1 MSYHPETICVQEG
14 WQPKNGEPRV
24 LPIFQSTTFKYDSS
38 ELVGD
43 LFDLKVPG
51 HFYTRLSNPTAEA
64 PEKKLAAL
72 EGGVGALMTSSGQA
86 ASLIAIL
93 NLCNSGDHF
102 ISSGSIY
109 GGTTNLF
116 NVTFKKLGIEVTFV
130 DPYATADEIQAAF
143 KPNTRAVFGETIA
156 NPALTILDIE
166 KFAGV
171 AHANG
176 VPMIVD
182 NTFPT
187 PVLCRPI
194 DFGADIVTYSTSKY
208 LDGHAVALGGMIV
221 DSGRFD
227 WKASGKFP
235 GLTEPDPSYHGLVY
249 TEAFGAA
256 AFIVK
261 ARVQLMRDLGSAPA
275 PMNAFLLNLGMET
288 LHLRMQRHCSNA
300 EAVAAFLEKHPSV
313 SWINYPGLPSSKDAA
328 LVKKYLP
335 HGTCGVIS
343 FGVKG
348 GRQAAVRFMDSLK
361 LAVIVVHVADARTGV
376 LHPASTTH
384 IVSSPTNSSSP
395 PVSALISCDYPSASR
410 TWTISSRTW
419 IKPLRANEATPGR
432 APRAEHNN
440 PRTLS

>member
-1 MSYHPETICVQEG
+1 MSFHPDTLCVQAG

-38 ELVGD
+38 EHVGD

-64 PEKKLAAL
+64 VENKIAAL
-72 EGGVGALMTSSGQA
+72 EGGVGAMMTASGQA
-86 ASLIAIL
+86 ASLIALL

-102 ISSGSIY
+102 IASSAIY

-116 NVTFKKLGIEVTFV
+116 SVTLKKLGIEVTYV
-130 DPYATADEIQAAF
+130 DPYASDEAVQAAF
-143 KPNTRAVFGETIA
+143 RPTTRAIFGETIA
-156 NPALTILDIE
+156 NPALTVFDIE
-166 KFAGV
+166 RFARV

-176 VPMIVD
+176 VPLIVD

-187 PVLCRPI
+187 AVLCRPF

-208 LDGHAVALGGMIV
+208 LDGHAISLGGMIV

-227 WKASGKFP
+227 WRASGKFP
-235 GLTEPDPSYHGLVY
+235 GLTEPDPSYHGTIY
-249 TEAFGAA
+249 TDAFGPS

-261 ARVQLMRDLGSAPA
+261 ARVQLMRDLGATPS

-288 LHLRMQRHCSNA
+288 LHLRMERHCRNA
-300 EAVAAFLEKHPSV
+300 EAVAAFLEGHPAV

-335 HGTCGVIS
+335 RGTCGVIS

-348 GRQAAVRFMDSLK
+348 GRDAAVRFMDSLK
-361 LAVIVVHVADARTGV
+361 LAAIVVHVADARTGV

-384 IVSSPTNSSSP
+384 RQLTDEQLTAAGISPELVRLSVGIENAADIIADLDQAL
-395 PVSALISCDYPSASR
+395 SAC
-410 TWTISSRTW
+410 
-419 IKPLRANEATPGR
+419 G
-432 APRAEHNN
+432 
-440 PRTLS
+440 

>member
-1 MSYHPETICVQEG
+1 MSFHPDTLCVQAG

-38 ELVGD
+38 EHVGD

-64 PEKKLAAL
+64 VESKIAAL
-72 EGGVGALMTSSGQA
+72 EGGVGALMTASGQA
-86 ASLIAIL
+86 AEMIAIL
-93 NLCNSGDHF
+93 NLCNSGDHL
-102 ISSGSIY
+102 IASGAIY

-116 NVTFKKLGIEVTFV
+116 SVTLKKLGIEVTYV
-130 DPYATADEIQAAF
+130 DPYASDDTIQAAF
-143 KPNTRAVFGETIA
+143 RLTTRAVFGETIA
-156 NPALTILDIE
+156 NPALTVFDIE
-166 KFAGV
+166 RFARV

-176 VPMIVD
+176 VPLIVD

-187 PVLCRPI
+187 AVLCRPF

-208 LDGHAVALGGMIV
+208 LDGHAISLGGMIV

-227 WKASGKFP
+227 WRASGKFP
-235 GLTEPDPSYHGLVY
+235 GLTEPDPSYHGTIY
-249 TEAFGAA
+249 TDAFGPS

-261 ARVQLMRDLGSAPA
+261 ARVQLMRDLGATPS

-288 LHLRMQRHCSNA
+288 LHLRMERHCRNA
-300 EAVAAFLEKHPSV
+300 EAVAAFLEGHPAV
-313 SWINYPGLPSSKDAA
+313 SWINYPGLPTSKDAA

-335 HGTCGVIS
+335 RGACGVIS

-348 GRQAAVRFMDSLK
+348 GRDAAVRFMDSLK
-361 LAVIVVHVADARTGV
+361 LAAIVVHVADARTGV

-384 IVSSPTNSSSP
+384 RQLTDEQLVAAGIGPDLVRLS
-395 PVSALISCDYPSASR
+395 VGIEDAADIIADLDQALSAC
-410 TWTISSRTW
+410 
-419 IKPLRANEATPGR
+419 G
-432 APRAEHNN
+432 
-440 PRTLS
+440 

>member
-1 MSYHPETICVQEG
+1 MSFHPDTLCVQAG

-24 LPIFQSTTFKYDSS
+24 LPVFQSTTFKYDSS
-38 ELVGD
+38 EHVGN

-64 PEKKLAAL
+64 VENKIAAL

-102 ISSGSIY
+102 IASSAIY

-116 NVTFKKLGIEVTFV
+116 SVTLKKLGIEVTYV
-130 DPYATADEIQAAF
+130 DPYASDDVIQAAF
-143 KPNTRAVFGETIA
+143 RPTTRAVFGETIA
-156 NPALTILDIE
+156 NPALAVFDIE
-166 KFAGV
+166 RFARV

-176 VPMIVD
+176 VPLIVD

-187 PVLCRPI
+187 AVLCRPFE
-194 DFGADIVTYSTSKY
+194 FGADIVTYSTSKY
-208 LDGHAVALGGMIV
+208 LDGHAVSLGGMIV
-221 DSGRFD
+221 DGGRFD
-227 WKASGKFP
+227 WRASGKFP
-235 GLTEPDPSYHGLVY
+235 GLTEPDPSYHGTVY
-249 TEAFGAA
+249 TDAFGSS

-261 ARVQLMRDLGSAPA
+261 ARVQLMRDLGATPS

-288 LHLRMQRHCSNA
+288 LHLRMERHCRNA
-300 EAVAAFLEKHPSV
+300 EAVAAFLEGHPSV
-313 SWINYPGLPSSKDAA
+313 SWVNYPGLPTSKDAA

-335 HGTCGVIS
+335 CGTCGVIS

-348 GRQAAVRFMDSLK
+348 GRDAAVHFMDSLK
-361 LAVIVVHVADARTGV
+361 LAAIVVHVADARTGV

-384 IVSSPTNSSSP
+384 RQLTDEQLAAAGIGPDLVRLSVGIENAADIIADLDQ
-395 PVSALISCDYPSASR
+395 ALIACD
-410 TWTISSRTW
+410 
-419 IKPLRANEATPGR
+419 
-432 APRAEHNN
+432 
-440 PRTLS
+440 

>member
-1 MSYHPETICVQEG
+1 MTFHPDTLCVQAG

-64 PEKKLAAL
+64 VESKIAAL
-72 EGGVGALMTSSGQA
+72 EGGVGALMTASGQA

-93 NLCNSGDHF
+93 NLCGSGDHF
-102 ISSGSIY
+102 IASGALY

-116 NVTFKKLGIEVTFV
+116 SVTLKKLGIAVTYV
-130 DPYATADEIQAAF
+130 DPYASDDAIQAAF
-143 KPNTRAVFGETIA
+143 RPSTRAVFGETIA
-156 NPALTILDIE
+156 NPALTVFDIE
-166 KFAGV
+166 RFARV

-176 VPMIVD
+176 VPLIVD

-187 PVLCRPI
+187 AVLCRPFA
-194 DFGADIVTYSTSKY
+194 FGADIVTYSTSKY
-208 LDGHAVALGGMIV
+208 LDGHAVSLGGMIV
-221 DSGRFD
+221 DGGRFD
-227 WKASGKFP
+227 WRASGKFP
-235 GLTEPDPSYHGLVY
+235 GLTEPDPSYHGTVY
-249 TEAFGAA
+249 TEAFGPA

-261 ARVQLMRDLGSAPA
+261 ARAQLMRDLGAAPS

-288 LHLRMQRHCSNA
+288 LHLRMERHCRNA
-300 EAVAAFLEKHPSV
+300 EAVAAFLERHPAV
-313 SWINYPGLPSSKDAA
+313 TWVNYPGLPASRDAA

-335 HGTCGVIS
+335 RGTCGVIA

-348 GRQAAVRFMDSLK
+348 GRDAAVRFMDSLK
-361 LAVIVVHVADARTGV
+361 LAAIVVHVADARTGV

-384 IVSSPTNSSSP
+384 RQLTDAQLAAAGIGPDLVRLS
-395 PVSALISCDYPSASR
+395 VGIEDAADIIADLEQALAAR
-410 TWTISSRTW
+410 G
-419 IKPLRANEATPGR
+419 A
-432 APRAEHNN
+432 
-440 PRTLS
+440 

>member
-1 MSYHPETICVQEG
+1 MSFHPDTLCVQEG

-38 ELVGD
+38 EHVGD
-43 LFDLKVPG
+43 LFDLKAPG

-102 ISSGSIY
+102 IASGAIY

-116 NVTFKKLGIEVTFV
+116 NVTLKKLGIDVTFV
-130 DPYATADEIQAAF
+130 DPYAAEDEIQAAF
-143 KPNTRAVFGETIA
+143 RPNTRAVFGETVA
-156 NPALTILDIE
+156 NPALTVLDIE
-166 KFAGV
+166 KFARV

-176 VPMIVD
+176 VPLIVD

-235 GLTEPDPSYHGLVY
+235 GLTEPDPSYHGIVY
-249 TEAFGAA
+249 ADTFGPA

-261 ARVQLMRDLGSAPA
+261 ARVQLMRDLGSAPS

-288 LHLRMQRHCSNA
+288 LHLRMERHCRNA
-300 EAVAAFLEKHPSV
+300 EAVAAFLERHPGV
-313 SWINYPGLPSSKDAA
+313 AWVNYPGLPSSKSAA
-328 LVKKYLP
+328 LVRKYLP
-335 HGTCGVIS
+335 HGACGVIS
-343 FGVKG
+343 FGVRG
-348 GRQAAVRFMDSLK
+348 GRAAAVRFMDSLK
-361 LAVIVVHVADARTGV
+361 LAAIVVHVADARTGV

-384 IVSSPTNSSSP
+384 RQLTDEQLAAAGIGPDLVRLSVGIEHPDDIIADLDQ
-395 PVSALISCDYPSASR
+395 ALTR
-410 TWTISSRTW
+410 T
-419 IKPLRANEATPGR
+419 
-432 APRAEHNN
+432 
-440 PRTLS
+440 

>member
-1 MSYHPETICVQEG
+1 MKPMKQHLDTLCVQEG

-38 ELVGD
+38 EHVGD

-102 ISSGSIY
+102 IASGSIY

-116 NVTFKKLGIEVTFV
+116 NVTFKKLGIDVTFV
-130 DPYATADEIQAAF
+130 DPDASEAEIQTAF
-143 KPNTRAVFGETIA
+143 KPTTRAVFGETIA
-156 NPALTILDIE
+156 NPALTIFDIE
-166 KFAGV
+166 KFARV

-176 VPMIVD
+176 VPLIVD

-187 PVLCRPI
+187 PVLCRPL

-208 LDGHAVALGGMIV
+208 LDGHAVSLGGMIV
-221 DSGRFD
+221 DGGRFD

-249 TEAFGAA
+249 TETFGAA

-261 ARVQLMRDLGSAPA
+261 ARAQLMRDLGSAPA

-288 LHLRMQRHCSNA
+288 LHLRMERHCRNA
-300 EAVAAFLEKHPSV
+300 EAVAAHLEQHPGV
-313 SWINYPGLPSSKDAA
+313 AWINYPGLPSSKDAA

-335 HGTCGVIS
+335 RGTCGVIS
-343 FGVKG
+343 FGVRG
-348 GRQAAVRFMDSLK
+348 GRQAAVRFMDKLK
-361 LAVIVVHVADARTGV
+361 LAAIVVHVADARTGV

-384 IVSSPTNSSSP
+384 RQLTDEQLAAAGISPDLVRLSVGIEHP
-395 PVSALISCDYPSASR
+395 DDIIADLDQALA
-410 TWTISSRTW
+410 
-419 IKPLRANEATPGR
+419 
-432 APRAEHNN
+432 
-440 PRTLS
+440 

>member
-1 MSYHPETICVQEG
+1 MSFHPDTLCVQAG

-24 LPIFQSTTFKYDSS
+24 LPIVQSTTFKYDSS
-38 ELVGD
+38 EHVGD
-43 LFDLKVPG
+43 LFDLKAPG

-64 PEKKLAAL
+64 VENKIAAL

-86 ASLIAIL
+86 AEMIAIL
-93 NLCNSGDHF
+93 NLCNSGDHL
-102 ISSGSIY
+102 IASGAIY

-116 NVTFKKLGIEVTFV
+116 SVTLKKLGIEVTYV
-130 DPYATADEIQAAF
+130 DPYASDDTIQAAF
-143 KPNTRAVFGETIA
+143 RLTTRAVFGETIA
-156 NPALTILDIE
+156 NPALTVFDIE
-166 KFAGV
+166 RFARV

-176 VPMIVD
+176 VPLIVD

-187 PVLCRPI
+187 AVLCRPF

-208 LDGHAVALGGMIV
+208 LDGHAISLGGMIV

-227 WKASGKFP
+227 WRASGKFP
-235 GLTEPDPSYHGLVY
+235 GLTEPDPSYHGIIY
-249 TEAFGAA
+249 TDAFGPS

-261 ARVQLMRDLGSAPA
+261 ARVQLMRDLGATPS

-288 LHLRMQRHCSNA
+288 LHLRMERHCRNA
-300 EAVAAFLEKHPSV
+300 EAVAAFLEGHPAV

-335 HGTCGVIS
+335 RGTCGVIS

-348 GRQAAVRFMDSLK
+348 GRDAAVRFMDSLK
-361 LAVIVVHVADARTGV
+361 LAAIVVHVADARTGV

-384 IVSSPTNSSSP
+384 RQLTDEQLTAAGISPELVRLSVGIENAADIIADLDQAL
-395 PVSALISCDYPSASR
+395 SAC
-410 TWTISSRTW
+410 
-419 IKPLRANEATPGR
+419 G
-432 APRAEHNN
+432 
-440 PRTLS
+440 

>member
-1 MSYHPETICVQEG
+1 MSFHPDTLCVQAG

-24 LPIFQSTTFKYDSS
+24 LPIVQSTTFKYDSS
-38 ELVGD
+38 EHVGD
-43 LFDLKVPG
+43 LFDLKAPG

-64 PEKKLAAL
+64 VENKIAAL

-86 ASLIAIL
+86 AEMIAIL
-93 NLCNSGDHF
+93 NLCNSGDHL
-102 ISSGSIY
+102 IASGAIY

-116 NVTFKKLGIEVTFV
+116 SVTLKKLGIEVTYV
-130 DPYATADEIQAAF
+130 DPYASDDTIQSAF
-143 KPNTRAVFGETIA
+143 RPTTRAVFGETIA
-156 NPALTILDIE
+156 NPALTVFDIE
-166 KFAGV
+166 RFARV

-176 VPMIVD
+176 VPLIVD

-187 PVLCRPI
+187 AVLCRPF

-208 LDGHAVALGGMIV
+208 LDGHAISLGGMIV

-227 WKASGKFP
+227 WRASGKFP
-235 GLTEPDPSYHGLVY
+235 GLTEPDPSYHGTIY
-249 TEAFGAA
+249 TDAFGPS

-261 ARVQLMRDLGSAPA
+261 ARVQLMRDLGATPS

-288 LHLRMQRHCSNA
+288 VHLHMERHCRNA
-300 EAVAAFLEKHPSV
+300 EAVAAFLEGHPAV

-335 HGTCGVIS
+335 RGTCGVIS

-348 GRQAAVRFMDSLK
+348 GRDAAVRFMDSLK
-361 LAVIVVHVADARTGV
+361 LAAIVVHVADARTGV

-384 IVSSPTNSSSP
+384 RQLTDEQLAAAGIGPDLVRLSVGIENAADIIADLDQ
-395 PVSALISCDYPSASR
+395 ALIACD
-410 TWTISSRTW
+410 
-419 IKPLRANEATPGR
+419 
-432 APRAEHNN
+432 
-440 PRTLS
+440 

>member
-1 MSYHPETICVQEG
+1 MLTPMSFHPDTLCVQAG

-24 LPIFQSTTFKYDSS
+24 LPVFQSTTFKYDSS
-38 ELVGD
+38 EHVGN

-64 PEKKLAAL
+64 VENKIAAL

-102 ISSGSIY
+102 IASSAIY

-116 NVTFKKLGIEVTFV
+116 SVTLKKLGIEVTYV
-130 DPYATADEIQAAF
+130 DPYASDDTIQSAF
-143 KPNTRAVFGETIA
+143 RPTTRAVFGETIA
-156 NPALTILDIE
+156 NPALAVFDIE
-166 KFAGV
+166 RFARV

-176 VPMIVD
+176 VPLIVD

-187 PVLCRPI
+187 AVLCRPFE
-194 DFGADIVTYSTSKY
+194 FGADIVTYSTSKY
-208 LDGHAVALGGMIV
+208 LDGHAVSLGGMIV
-221 DSGRFD
+221 DGGRFD
-227 WKASGKFP
+227 WRASGKFP
-235 GLTEPDPSYHGLVY
+235 GLTEPDPSYHGTVY
-249 TEAFGAA
+249 TDAFGSS

-261 ARVQLMRDLGSAPA
+261 ARVQLMRDLGATPS

-288 LHLRMQRHCSNA
+288 LHLRMERHCRNA
-300 EAVAAFLEKHPSV
+300 EAVAAFLEGHPSV
-313 SWINYPGLPSSKDAA
+313 SWVNYPGLPTSKDAA

-335 HGTCGVIS
+335 CGTCGVIS

-348 GRQAAVRFMDSLK
+348 GRDAAVRFMDSLK
-361 LAVIVVHVADARTGV
+361 LAAIVVHVADARTGV

-384 IVSSPTNSSSP
+384 RQLTDEQLAAAGIGPDLVRLSVGIENAADIIADLDQ
-395 PVSALISCDYPSASR
+395 ALIACD
-410 TWTISSRTW
+410 
-419 IKPLRANEATPGR
+419 
-432 APRAEHNN
+432 
-440 PRTLS
+440 

>member
-1 MSYHPETICVQEG
+1 MSFHPDTLCVQAG

-38 ELVGD
+38 EHVGD
-43 LFDLKVPG
+43 LFDLKAPG

-64 PEKKLAAL
+64 VENKIAAL

-86 ASLIAIL
+86 AEMIAIL
-93 NLCNSGDHF
+93 NLCNSGDHL
-102 ISSGSIY
+102 IASGAIY

-116 NVTFKKLGIEVTFV
+116 SVTLKKLGIEVTYV
-130 DPYATADEIQAAF
+130 DPYASDDTIQAAF
-143 KPNTRAVFGETIA
+143 RLTTRAVFGETIA
-156 NPALTILDIE
+156 NPALTVFDIE
-166 KFAGV
+166 RFARV

-176 VPMIVD
+176 VPLIVD

-187 PVLCRPI
+187 AVLCRPF

-208 LDGHAVALGGMIV
+208 LDGHAISLGGMIV

-227 WKASGKFP
+227 WRASGKFP
-235 GLTEPDPSYHGLVY
+235 GLTEPDPSYHGTIY
-249 TEAFGAA
+249 TDAFGPS

-261 ARVQLMRDLGSAPA
+261 ARVQLMRDLGATPS

-288 LHLRMQRHCSNA
+288 LHLRMERHCRNA
-300 EAVAAFLEKHPSV
+300 EAVAAFLEGHPAV

-335 HGTCGVIS
+335 RGTCGVIS

-348 GRQAAVRFMDSLK
+348 GRDAAVRFMDSLK
-361 LAVIVVHVADARTGV
+361 LAAIVVHVADARTGV

-384 IVSSPTNSSSP
+384 RQLTDEQLTAAGISPELVRLSVGIENAADIIADLDQAL
-395 PVSALISCDYPSASR
+395 SAC
-410 TWTISSRTW
+410 
-419 IKPLRANEATPGR
+419 G
-432 APRAEHNN
+432 
-440 PRTLS
+440 

>member
-1 MSYHPETICVQEG
+1 MSFHPDTLCVQAG

-24 LPIFQSTTFKYDSS
+24 LPIVQSTTFKYDSS
-38 ELVGD
+38 EHVGD
-43 LFDLKVPG
+43 LFDLKAPG

-64 PEKKLAAL
+64 VENKIAAL

-86 ASLIAIL
+86 AEMIAIL
-93 NLCNSGDHF
+93 NLCNSGDHL
-102 ISSGSIY
+102 IASGAIY

-116 NVTFKKLGIEVTFV
+116 SVTLKKLGIEVTYV
-130 DPYATADEIQAAF
+130 DPYASDDTIQAAF
-143 KPNTRAVFGETIA
+143 RLTTRAVFGETIA
-156 NPALTILDIE
+156 NPALTVFDIE
-166 KFAGV
+166 RFARV

-176 VPMIVD
+176 VPLIVD

-187 PVLCRPI
+187 AVLCRPF

-208 LDGHAVALGGMIV
+208 LDGHAISLGGMIV

-227 WKASGKFP
+227 WRASGKFP
-235 GLTEPDPSYHGLVY
+235 GLTEPDPSYHGTIY
-249 TEAFGAA
+249 TDAFGPS

-261 ARVQLMRDLGSAPA
+261 ARVQLMRDLGATPS

-288 LHLRMQRHCSNA
+288 LHLRMERHCRNA
-300 EAVAAFLEKHPSV
+300 EAVAAFLEGHPAV

-335 HGTCGVIS
+335 RGTCGVIS

-348 GRQAAVRFMDSLK
+348 GRDAAVRFMDSLK
-361 LAVIVVHVADARTGV
+361 LAAIVVHVADARTGV

-384 IVSSPTNSSSP
+384 RQLTDEQLTAAGISPELVRLSVGIENAADIIADLDQAL
-395 PVSALISCDYPSASR
+395 SAC
-410 TWTISSRTW
+410 
-419 IKPLRANEATPGR
+419 G
-432 APRAEHNN
+432 
-440 PRTLS
+440 

>member
-1 MSYHPETICVQEG
+1 MTFHPDTLCVQAG

-64 PEKKLAAL
+64 VESKIAAL
-72 EGGVGALMTSSGQA
+72 EGGVGALMTASGQA

-93 NLCNSGDHF
+93 NLCGSGDHF
-102 ISSGSIY
+102 IASGAIY

-116 NVTFKKLGIEVTFV
+116 SVTLKKLGIEVTYV
-130 DPYATADEIQAAF
+130 DPYASDDAIQAAF
-143 KPNTRAVFGETIA
+143 RPTTRAVFGETIA
-156 NPALTILDIE
+156 NPALTVFDIE
-166 KFAGV
+166 RFARV

-176 VPMIVD
+176 VPLIVD

-187 PVLCRPI
+187 AVLCRPFA
-194 DFGADIVTYSTSKY
+194 FGADIVTYSTSKY
-208 LDGHAVALGGMIV
+208 LDGHAVSLGGMIV
-221 DSGRFD
+221 DGGRFD
-227 WKASGKFP
+227 WRASGKFP
-235 GLTEPDPSYHGLVY
+235 GLTEPDPSYHGTVY
-249 TEAFGAA
+249 TDAFGPS

-261 ARVQLMRDLGSAPA
+261 ARAQLMRDLGAVPS

-288 LHLRMQRHCSNA
+288 LHLRMERHCRNA
-300 EAVAAFLEKHPSV
+300 EAVAAFLERHPAV
-313 SWINYPGLPSSKDAA
+313 TWVNYPGLPASKDAA

-335 HGTCGVIS
+335 RGTCGVIA

-348 GRQAAVRFMDSLK
+348 GRAAAVRFMDSLK
-361 LAVIVVHVADARTGV
+361 LAAIVVHVADARTGV

-384 IVSSPTNSSSP
+384 RQLTDAQLAAAGIGPDLVRLS
-395 PVSALISCDYPSASR
+395 VGIEDAADIIADLDQALAVV
-410 TWTISSRTW
+410 
-419 IKPLRANEATPGR
+419 GQ
-432 APRAEHNN
+432 
-440 PRTLS
+440 

>member
-1 MSYHPETICVQEG
+1 MSFHPDTLCVQAG

-24 LPIFQSTTFKYDSS
+24 LPIVQSTTFKYDSS
-38 ELVGD
+38 EHVGD
-43 LFDLKVPG
+43 LFDLKAPG

-64 PEKKLAAL
+64 VENKIAAL

-86 ASLIAIL
+86 AEMIAIL
-93 NLCNSGDHF
+93 NLCNSGDHL
-102 ISSGSIY
+102 IASGAIY

-116 NVTFKKLGIEVTFV
+116 SVTLKKLGIEVTYV
-130 DPYATADEIQAAF
+130 DPYASDEAVQAAF
-143 KPNTRAVFGETIA
+143 RPTTRAIFGETIA
-156 NPALTILDIE
+156 NPALTVFDIE
-166 KFAGV
+166 RFARV

-176 VPMIVD
+176 VPLIVD

-187 PVLCRPI
+187 AVLCRPF

-208 LDGHAVALGGMIV
+208 LDGHAISLGGMIV

-227 WKASGKFP
+227 WRASGKFP
-235 GLTEPDPSYHGLVY
+235 GLTEPDPSYHGTIY
-249 TEAFGAA
+249 TDAFGPS

-261 ARVQLMRDLGSAPA
+261 ARVQLMRDLGATPS

-288 LHLRMQRHCSNA
+288 LHLRMERHCRNA
-300 EAVAAFLEKHPSV
+300 EAVAAFLEGHPAV

-335 HGTCGVIS
+335 RGTCGVIS

-348 GRQAAVRFMDSLK
+348 GRDAAVRFMDSLK
-361 LAVIVVHVADARTGV
+361 LAAIVVHVADARTGV

-384 IVSSPTNSSSP
+384 RQLTDEQLTAAGISPELVRLSVGIENAADIIADLDQAL
-395 PVSALISCDYPSASR
+395 SAC
-410 TWTISSRTW
+410 
-419 IKPLRANEATPGR
+419 G
-432 APRAEHNN
+432 
-440 PRTLS
+440 

>member
-1 MSYHPETICVQEG
+1 MLTPMSFHPDTLCVQAG

-24 LPIFQSTTFKYDSS
+24 LPVFQSTTFKYDSS
-38 ELVGD
+38 EHVGN

-51 HFYTRLSNPTAEA
+51 HFYTRLSNPTTEA
-64 PEKKLAAL
+64 VENKIAAL
-72 EGGVGALMTSSGQA
+72 EGGVGAMMTASGQA
-86 ASLIAIL
+86 ASLIALL

-102 ISSGSIY
+102 IASSAIY

-116 NVTFKKLGIEVTFV
+116 SVTLKKLGIEVTYV
-130 DPYATADEIQAAF
+130 DPYASDDVIQAAF
-143 KPNTRAVFGETIA
+143 RPTTRAVFGETIA
-156 NPALTILDIE
+156 NPALTVFDIE
-166 KFAGV
+166 RFARV

-176 VPMIVD
+176 VPLIVD

-187 PVLCRPI
+187 AVLCRPF

-208 LDGHAVALGGMIV
+208 LDGHAISLGGMIV

-227 WKASGKFP
+227 WRASGKFP
-235 GLTEPDPSYHGLVY
+235 GLTEPDPSYHGTIY
-249 TEAFGAA
+249 TDAFGPS

-261 ARVQLMRDLGSAPA
+261 ARVQLMRDLGATPS

-288 LHLRMQRHCSNA
+288 LHLRMERHCRNA
-300 EAVAAFLEKHPSV
+300 EAVAAFLEGHPAV

-335 HGTCGVIS
+335 RGTCGVIS

-348 GRQAAVRFMDSLK
+348 GRDAAVRFMDSLK
-361 LAVIVVHVADARTGV
+361 LAAIVVHVADARTGV

-384 IVSSPTNSSSP
+384 RQLTDEQLTAAGISPELVRLSVGIENAADIIADLDQAL
-395 PVSALISCDYPSASR
+395 SAC
-410 TWTISSRTW
+410 
-419 IKPLRANEATPGR
+419 G
-432 APRAEHNN
+432 
-440 PRTLS
+440 

>member
-1 MSYHPETICVQEG
+1 MTFHPDTLCVQAG

-64 PEKKLAAL
+64 VESKIAAL
-72 EGGVGALMTSSGQA
+72 EGGVGALMTASGQA

-93 NLCNSGDHF
+93 NLCGSGDHF
-102 ISSGSIY
+102 IASGAIY

-116 NVTFKKLGIEVTFV
+116 SVTLKKLGIEVTYV
-130 DPYATADEIQAAF
+130 DPYASDDAIQAAF
-143 KPNTRAVFGETIA
+143 RPTTRAVFGETIA
-156 NPALTILDIE
+156 NPALTVFDIE
-166 KFAGV
+166 RFARV

-176 VPMIVD
+176 VPLIVD

-187 PVLCRPI
+187 AVLCRPFA
-194 DFGADIVTYSTSKY
+194 FGADIVTYSTSKY
-208 LDGHAVALGGMIV
+208 LDGHAVSLGGMIV
-221 DSGRFD
+221 DGGRFD
-227 WKASGKFP
+227 WRASGKFP
-235 GLTEPDPSYHGLVY
+235 GLTEPDPSYHGTVY
-249 TEAFGAA
+249 TDAFGPS

-261 ARVQLMRDLGSAPA
+261 ARAQLMRDLGAAPS

-288 LHLRMQRHCSNA
+288 LHLRMERHCRNA
-300 EAVAAFLEKHPSV
+300 EAVAAFLERHPAV
-313 SWINYPGLPSSKDAA
+313 TWVNYPGLPASKDAA

-335 HGTCGVIS
+335 RGTCGVIA

-348 GRQAAVRFMDSLK
+348 GRAAAVRFMDSLK
-361 LAVIVVHVADARTGV
+361 LAAIVVHVADARTGV

-384 IVSSPTNSSSP
+384 RQLTDAQLAAAGIGPDLVRLS
-395 PVSALISCDYPSASR
+395 VGIEDAADIIADLDQALAVV
-410 TWTISSRTW
+410 
-419 IKPLRANEATPGR
+419 GQ
-432 APRAEHNN
+432 
-440 PRTLS
+440 